1 MKMPTVNDPLLT
13 ARLEAAAAGSLPPGQ
28 ADAAPRAAVSD
39 PGLVA
44 RLEGAAQAPS
54 GAPPYTPNEF
64 ERIWSGIKTG
74 FVSVGAG
81 AAQAFLGAE
90 AANPPRPMEMAY
102 QQRGAFSS
110 KVSGM
115 YSPEPVR
122 KAFADLHDDAYEKSA
137 EQVARELAEW
147 TNAWMQ
153 NNSPADPK
161 YRDSLYSAIGSMAA
175 IAGPA
180 AVMGLL
186 SGPQGAQIGA
196 AVVESAAEQGS
207 VERELIAKY
216 GMSAAEAHEKSLW
229 VFAVNL
235 PMNFVLDKGLFRAL
249 PGGELSKKLAAA
261 VGAKAI
267 ARVIAIDAGIAA
279 AKEAIQETG
288 QEVVSTKAVGDKQD
302 LGRLF
307 VAGSTGAI
315 VGGLMT
321 GAGAVT
327 TRRGGGG
334 ATAPLEDDS
343 PAPDGFDVY
352 QEPVDDAQ
360 AAPGETQ
367 EPTLVQSPAQ
377 MEVPAEA
384 PVGAPA
390 GEAPSAPVAEPVPEP
405 VPTPAQ
411 PEIAPEAAA
420 RDLQAEIRAQTQREE
435 AALRAKYQPTPG
447 PAAAAPDEAPAA
459 EPDDDTRGSGVQYH
473 GTMSPLTGPLKGMDS
488 DFYSPGNIYGQ
499 GFYTTDA
506 ADAARGYSNKMGK
519 SKTATVYRVAEKPGA
534 KIYDMDAPLDA
545 LGVDALKEFR
555 QSSLGEDAYDEAT
568 DGGKRVP
575 SLREVMDAARGL
587 SRDYRYSTHDV
598 QDIFNSITWTI
609 SEAGYDGMTH
619 EGGRALKKVKPHKVV
634 IYFNPADSVTLTE
647 VKGKIAR
654 EAAVESAPP
663 EPAAVAE
670 PAGSP
675 AVPVEAAPAPAPIAA
690 IEREAKKGKK
700 PKAPANYDLL
710 PMPDIN
716 TDPER
721 YQVRSDGSA
730 VGVDEEFVADA
741 VANYDPQAVN
751 PIEVWKDPKDGKF
764 YVIDGHHTREIES
777 RVGKKQAV
785 VKVFTGTEAEA
796 IAASKKRNDQ
806 RRGNDIIAQAG
817 VIRDL
822 RATGATKKAIAAEA
836 KSNYRQNAPTVL
848 ALSHLNPAGRL
859 MDAMRLFKGASDVAA
874 NDLLKIAKWI
884 GEVRGRNPNLTDA
897 HEGEMFDYLRKQ
909 MGEASAK
916 NEPEFI
922 RYIEDRIG
930 GLGMFDYTKALN
942 LNNAAS
948 RTPAQATYDSELA
961 EAKRAKREADA
972 TLKAKNDEFTA
983 AMNREET
990 PNDKP
995 ITEEQKIKLLVP
1007 YEEAV
1012 AAANRVVMNLEARK
1026 NEINRS
1032 GSSEPGLFKILPS
1045 QRKQFSLVADRYKA
1059 RGITKD
1065 MQIAEGEVGPEA
1077 SLIRQ
1082 VAQRLGAKVV
1092 FFRSAEMKNGRIVGG
1107 FYNSAS
1113 KTIFL
1118 NLDAVSREPLLMI
1131 AMHEL
1136 GHHMQHNH
1144 PAQWRQMYF
1153 VALDNISASAKAAHE
1168 AYKAS
1173 LGYTPDQYAGEL
1185 MSDIMEEAS
1194 TRESFWS
1201 RLADE
1206 HPTAFAN
1213 AVAKIKDIVA
1223 AIKAVFSSN
1232 PQFKLSKHLKSVE
1245 RMDAAIANAM
1255 RVAADRTAAGQ
1266 QEKATGQ
1273 KSMFK
1278 NIGPWTKARIAT
1290 WFSGTG
1296 TVEAALAG
1304 ASSVHAV
1311 EYTPEIM
1318 AQFNEAHDTEYTAS
1332 DVTKISPHDVAD
1344 SDPDHFH
1351 ASPVCKNFSKAKR
1364 SRDPNDIDIA
1374 SAQAVA
1380 GVIRESGVPSITVEN
1395 VQDYRD
1401 TEPYKII
1408 TEALTDAGYTWDVVE
1423 HDAADY
1429 GAAQSRKRLLV
1440 RAVKG
1445 GKLPPLPSKQAPGD
1459 WFSLVEDLIA
1469 SAPESE
1475 IPTWESERIE
1485 AMKARGSL
1493 DGSKPII
1500 TMGGSA
1506 GKSVAAARNSGGPAP
1521 TLKATPK
1528 EVPRIIMPDGRVVK
1542 VTPRMMARLMG
1553 LPDTFSIPEH
1563 FGFAKTV
1570 LGNGIHGSVTE
1581 ALIQPLVNMAG
1592 RENNGVEF
1600 KVLPPANGKQEM
1612 AKRQAALDAAKKRI
1626 AAKRRR
1632 WTEYPRVV
1640 YQRFQ
1645 DKNTWEWVREKAALK
1660 AIGID
1665 IYDYDRS
1672 LLPSF
1677 QIQRFKG
1684 WADKATFALKGAV
1697 MSWDNNTVLSE
1708 SYESIIKR
1716 FRLADAIESG
1726 EFGQFMIAAR
1736 RVSDYDEFGDAYFGE
1751 PELADGSPNPEYE
1764 AAREEFA
1771 ADEAIYAEYGT
1782 PQWIEAAEALTKWSN
1797 AMKERG
1803 LQGGYLSQEQYDG
1816 MVEKHRIYAP
1826 MKVLE
1831 MEEENA
1837 SGQSSGPRPT
1847 AGRMTWRMDRLIPGL
1862 VRQDPMESLVKDAYR
1877 LEYLWHNNDA
1887 KLGLTDF
1894 IKTVHKLTTGKK
1906 GNSIPGIGRRVSP
1919 KTNPV
1924 TRRVADML
1932 KAAGLSDAQQ
1942 QELVDSGMLDDL
1954 EAQAKLWVSST
1965 YMEKNVMAV
1974 MRDGEV
1980 EYWELDPDIFAIY
1993 SNLKGKAAHQ
2003 MMSFFTMQ
2011 TKLLRAGVTLT
2022 PEFMARNPA
2031 RDMMNAA
2038 ILATSLVRTQKIIGP
2053 LEVVRPDDVLMLPLR
2068 VMRGLAYSIEGR
2080 YGDVIPDVARKA
2092 MRMQGDP
2099 GDLWMRFVMGGA
2111 GGGNFVSFDQEGLQK
2126 HLDELT
2132 RSSRGAG
2139 GRAAHTIK
2147 NPKYILKSHP
2157 LYVLQEFSKLTENST
2172 RLAVLQATHDDL
2184 VSKGVSD
2191 TEAWARAIQQARE
2204 ASTDFGRSGEYG
2216 RFINMVVPFF
2226 NASVQGND
2234 KVIRTL
2240 FVDKGNRSAAWARAT
2255 AMITLPSVLLWALNH
2270 DEEWY
2275 KEKPAWLKNHCW
2287 LFSLDGGKTVIML
2300 PKPFE
2305 LGMFFGSFPERF
2317 LDWAYDHDKKSVGEW
2332 ATQYVK
2338 DVAVADPGSLG
2349 GPLVTTAVEVD
2360 RNYDAYRGTPIVKG
2374 WMQDVIPKEQYT
2386 ESTTEF
2392 AKWLGQSFPGRGL
2405 SPLMI
2410 DHFVRGATGGVG
2422 VYAEKMASA
2431 IIMEANPDIKGR
2443 KPTPRM
2449 AFWKI
2454 PEDAPFVKAFVQV
2467 APTKYTADQDE
2478 LYREFDRSREAVTTM
2493 RAYTNGNATRE
2504 KFEQLYRDR
2513 GADLALHESL
2523 AKAIEPISMISKQ
2536 RRMLQSMP
2544 PDQMSREDRRK
2555 RIDELQATENKMI
2568 AEYMKQYRQIDRK
2581 EIQRK
2586 VDESL
2591 DRVGDEYDRSKGR

>member
-1 MKMPTVNDPLLT
+1 VVNGSRTQAPAWALEQVGLLPGQKKDEQPSFAPQAQTSETPAWALQQAFAMPTYIGGEGARMAMFPDEYAETEDDRPNILERGLRDIGYGLSSLAPASMSVLGGVTEFLPL
-13 ARLEAAAAGSLPPGQ
+13 GSA
-28 ADAAPRAAVSD
+28 ADAAGNALAQKGIELDKWLIENVAVENPTLADHIVTGLANTIPFFVTGMGAATA
-39 PGLVA
+39 VA
-44 RLEGAAQAPS
+44 RTASVLKMTPAAATIFTKLTGASVMSFFEASIEQGQRQQELMGQGLTAGQA
-54 GAPPYTPNEF
+54 
-64 ERIWSGIKTG
+64 
-74 FVSVGAG
+74 
-81 AAQAFLGAE
+81 L
-90 AANPPRPMEMAY
+90 
-102 QQRGAFSS
+102 
-110 KVSGM
+110 
-115 YSPEPVR
+115 
-122 KAFADLHDDAYEKSA
+122 EKSA
-137 EQVARELAEW
+137 PVFWQNMGTLTA
-147 TNAWMQ
+147 TNAAGYFVGMP
-153 NNSPADPK
+153 PAIKNKFLVKAGQAVKAAFTEGGQERAQAVIQDVAAGRGEWADFLDPSK
-161 YRDSLYSAIGSMAA
+161 YQTETIVG
-175 IAGPA
+175 
-180 AVMGLL
+180 
-186 SGPQGAQIGA
+186 
-196 AVVESAAEQGS
+196 AVVG
-207 VERELIAKY
+207 
-216 GMSAAEAHEKSLW
+216 G
-229 VFAVNL
+229 
-235 PMNFVLDKGLFRAL
+235 AL
-249 PGGELSKKLAAA
+249 
-261 VGAKAI
+261 
-267 ARVIAIDAGIAA
+267 
-279 AKEAIQETG
+279 
-288 QEVVSTKAVGDKQD
+288 
-302 LGRLF
+302 
-307 VAGSTGAI
+307 
-315 VGGLMT
+315 GGL
-321 GAGAVT
+321 GPIEGKPGEKVVDS
-327 TRRGGGG
+327 GQKPS
-334 ATAPLEDDS
+334 TAPLEDDS

-352 QEPVDDAQ
+352 QEPVE
-360 AAPGETQ
+360 AADVAPSETQ
-367 EPTLVQSPAQ
+367 APTLVQSPAQ

-384 PVGAPA
+384 PVGTQAA
-390 GEAPSAPVAEPVPEP
+390 EAPSAPVAEPVPEP
-405 VPTPAQ
+405 APTPAQ
-411 PEIAPEAAA
+411 PEIAPEATA

-435 AALRAKYQPTPG
+435 AALRAKYQPK
-447 PAAAAPDEAPAA
+447 PAAPAPAPVETPA
-459 EPDDDTRGSGVQYH
+459 VEPDDDTIGSGVQYH
-473 GTMSPLTGPLKGMDS
+473 GSPKPIDGPQNYT
-488 DFYSPGNIYGQ
+488 YSTFNIYGQ
-499 GFYTTDA
+499 GLYTSDSSA
-506 ADAARGYSNKMGK
+506 VVRGYSKRGK
-519 SKTATVYRVAEKPGA
+519 SKTATVYRVTPKADA
-534 KIYDMDAPLDA
+534 KIYDMDAPVDDA
-545 LGVDALKEFR
+545 LFNQNDMGDFVAAAVE
-555 QSSLGEDAYDEAT
+555 EASN
-568 DGGKRVP
+568 GGTRKP
-575 SLREVMDAARGL
+575 SLTQIMDAM
-587 SRDYRYSTHDV
+587 RDLEFDFGFTAHDV
-598 QDIFNSITWTI
+598 QEQMEGITYTL
-609 SEAGYDGMTH
+609 SQMGYDGMTH
-619 EGGRALKKVKPHKVV
+619 EGGKFHKGVKPHKVV

-675 AVPVEAAPAPAPIAA
+675 AVPVEAAPAPIAT

-700 PKAPANYDLL
+700 SKAPTNYDLL

-716 TDPER
+716 TDPKR
-721 YQVRSDGSA
+721 FQVRSDGSA

-785 VKVFTGTEAEA
+785 VKVFKGTEAEA
-796 IAASKKRNDQ
+796 VAASKKRNDQ

-822 RATGATKKAIAAEA
+822 RSTGATKKAIAAEA

-948 RTPAQATYDSELA
+948 RTPAQATYDAELA
-961 EAKRAKREADA
+961 AAKKAKKEADA
-972 TLKAKNDEFTA
+972 ELEAKTAEFKD
-983 AMNREET
+983 M
-990 PNDKP
+990 P
-995 ITEEQKIKLLVP
+995 EEQRIKALKP
-1007 YEEAV
+1007 YEDAV
-1012 AAANRVVMNLEARK
+1012 TIANRAKLALDMRGS
-1026 NEINRS
+1026 EIARS
-1032 GSSEPGLFKILPS
+1032 GRNEPGLFKILPS

-1201 RLADE
+1201 RLAEE

-1255 RVAADRTAAGQ
+1255 RIAADRTAAGQ
-1266 QEKATGQ
+1266 QVGPTSQ
-1273 KSMFK
+1273 QSMFK
-1278 NIGPWTKARIAT
+1278 SIGPWTKARIAT

-1332 DVTKISPHDVAD
+1332 DVTKISPQDVAD

-1380 GVIRESGVPSITVEN
+1380 GVIRESGVPSITIEN

-1401 TEPYKII
+1401 TEPYNII

-1445 GKLPPLPSKQAPGD
+1445 GKLPPPPAKRAPGD

-1493 DGSKPII
+1493 DGSRPII

-1592 RENNGVEF
+1592 RGNSGVEF

-1660 AIGID
+1660 AIDID

-1716 FRLADAIESG
+1716 FGLADAIESG
-1726 EFGQFMIAAR
+1726 EFGHFLEAAR
-1736 RVSDYDEFGDAYFGE
+1736 DISDHEVMGDAYFGE
-1751 PELADGSPNPEYE
+1751 PELADGSPNPDYE
-1764 AAREEFA
+1764 ANLAEFA
-1771 ADEAIYAEYGT
+1771 ENKAIYAEYGT

-1803 LQGGYLSQEQYDG
+1803 VQSRAMSQEQHDG
-1816 MVEKHRIYAP
+1816 MVEKHPIYAP

-1831 MEEENA
+1831 REEENA
-1837 SGQSSGPRPT
+1837 SGTSSGPRPS
-1847 AGRMTWRMDRLIPGL
+1847 AGRVTWEAGVRKPGL

-1924 TRRVADML
+1924 TRKVADML

-2544 PDQMSREDRRK
+2544 PDQMSREERRK

>member
-1 MKMPTVNDPLLT
+1 VVNGSRTQAPAWALEQVGLLPGQKKDERPSFAPQAQTSETPAWALQQAFAMPTYIGGEGARMAMFPDEYAETEDDRPNILERGLRDIGYGLSSLAPASMSVLGGVTEFLPL
-13 ARLEAAAAGSLPPGQ
+13 GSA
-28 ADAAPRAAVSD
+28 ADAAGNALAQKGIELDKWLIENVAVENPTLADHIVTGLANTIPFFVTGMGAATA
-39 PGLVA
+39 VA
-44 RLEGAAQAPS
+44 RTASVLKMTPAAATIFTKLTGASVMSFFEASIEQGQRQQELMGQGLTAGQA
-54 GAPPYTPNEF
+54 
-64 ERIWSGIKTG
+64 
-74 FVSVGAG
+74 
-81 AAQAFLGAE
+81 L
-90 AANPPRPMEMAY
+90 
-102 QQRGAFSS
+102 
-110 KVSGM
+110 
-115 YSPEPVR
+115 
-122 KAFADLHDDAYEKSA
+122 EKSA
-137 EQVARELAEW
+137 PVFWQNMGTLTA
-147 TNAWMQ
+147 TNAAGYFVGMP
-153 NNSPADPK
+153 PAIKNKFLVKAGQAVKAAFTEGGQERAQAVIQDVAAGRGEWADFLDPSK
-161 YRDSLYSAIGSMAA
+161 YQTETIVG
-175 IAGPA
+175 
-180 AVMGLL
+180 
-186 SGPQGAQIGA
+186 
-196 AVVESAAEQGS
+196 AVVG
-207 VERELIAKY
+207 
-216 GMSAAEAHEKSLW
+216 G
-229 VFAVNL
+229 
-235 PMNFVLDKGLFRAL
+235 AL
-249 PGGELSKKLAAA
+249 
-261 VGAKAI
+261 
-267 ARVIAIDAGIAA
+267 
-279 AKEAIQETG
+279 
-288 QEVVSTKAVGDKQD
+288 
-302 LGRLF
+302 
-307 VAGSTGAI
+307 
-315 VGGLMT
+315 GGL
-321 GAGAVT
+321 GPIEGKPGEKPAE
-327 TRRGGGG
+327 GGQKPS
-334 ATAPLEDDS
+334 TAPLDDDS

-352 QEPVDDAQ
+352 QEPVEDAQ
-360 AAPGETQ
+360 AAPSEAQ
-367 EPTLVQSPAQ
+367 APPLVQSPAQ
-377 MEVPAEA
+377 MEVPPAEQEPGRSQDAGQKSIREIPPPA
-384 PVGAPA
+384 PSERAALREMFDAADEALPHSAGRLIRNWVGHEPRGRDNPEWGGDASPQYLAQAIRDGAPEVA
-390 GEAPSAPVAEPVPEP
+390 EIEAAFGPVRERLRKIYGNTVRLYRYQVPESAIDERLPATSWSLERDFPDYLKREHYFRGGEVLERDVPLDDVLWATDRANQMEFIVRENAPSAPVAEPVPEP

-435 AALRAKYQPTPG
+435 AALRAKYQPK
-447 PAAAAPDEAPAA
+447 PAAPAPAPVETPA
-459 EPDDDTRGSGVQYH
+459 VEPDDDTIGSGVQYH
-473 GTMSPLTGPLKGMDS
+473 GSPKPIDGPQNYT
-488 DFYSPGNIYGQ
+488 YSTFNIYGQ
-499 GFYTTDA
+499 GLYTSDSSA
-506 ADAARGYSNKMGK
+506 VVRGYSKRGK
-519 SKTATVYRVAEKPGA
+519 SKTATVYRVTPKADA
-534 KIYDMDAPLDA
+534 KIYDMDAPVDDA
-545 LGVDALKEFR
+545 LFNQNDMGDFVSAAIE
-555 QSSLGEDAYDEAT
+555 EASN
-568 DGGKRVP
+568 GGTRKP
-575 SLREVMDAARGL
+575 SLTQIMDAM
-587 SRDYRYSTHDV
+587 RDLEFDFGFTAHDV
-598 QDIFNSITWTI
+598 QEQMEGITYTL
-609 SEAGYDGMTH
+609 SQMGYDGMTH
-619 EGGRALKKVKPHKVV
+619 EGGKFHKGVKPHKVV

-654 EAAVESAPP
+654 EAAAESAPP

-700 PKAPANYDLL
+700 SKAPANYDLL

-716 TDPER
+716 TDPKR
-721 YQVRSDGSA
+721 FQVRSDGSA

-785 VKVFTGTEAEA
+785 VKVFKGTEAEA
-796 IAASKKRNDQ
+796 VAASKKRNDQ

-822 RATGATKKAIAAEA
+822 RATGATKKVIAAEA

-1201 RLADE
+1201 RLAEE

-1255 RVAADRTAAGQ
+1255 RIAADRAAAGQ
-1266 QEKATGQ
+1266 QVGPTSQ
-1273 KSMFK
+1273 QSM
-1278 NIGPWTKARIAT
+1278 
-1290 WFSGTG
+1290 
-1296 TVEAALAG
+1296 
-1304 ASSVHAV
+1304 
-1311 EYTPEIM
+1311 
-1318 AQFNEAHDTEYTAS
+1318 
-1332 DVTKISPHDVAD
+1332 
-1344 SDPDHFH
+1344 
-1351 ASPVCKNFSKAKR
+1351 
-1364 SRDPNDIDIA
+1364 
-1374 SAQAVA
+1374 
-1380 GVIRESGVPSITVEN
+1380 
-1395 VQDYRD
+1395 
-1401 TEPYKII
+1401 
-1408 TEALTDAGYTWDVVE
+1408 
-1423 HDAADY
+1423 
-1429 GAAQSRKRLLV
+1429 
-1440 RAVKG
+1440 
-1445 GKLPPLPSKQAPGD
+1445 
-1459 WFSLVEDLIA
+1459 
-1469 SAPESE
+1469 
-1475 IPTWESERIE
+1475 
-1485 AMKARGSL
+1485 
-1493 DGSKPII
+1493 
-1500 TMGGSA
+1500 
-1506 GKSVAAARNSGGPAP
+1506 
-1521 TLKATPK
+1521 
-1528 EVPRIIMPDGRVVK
+1528 
-1542 VTPRMMARLMG
+1542 
-1553 LPDTFSIPEH
+1553 
-1563 FGFAKTV
+1563 
-1570 LGNGIHGSVTE
+1570 
-1581 ALIQPLVNMAG
+1581 
-1592 RENNGVEF
+1592 F

-1612 AKRQAALDAAKKRI
+1612 AKRQASLDAAKKRI

-1716 FRLADAIESG
+1716 LRLADAIESG

-1736 RVSDYDEFGDAYFGE
+1736 RVSDYEEFGDAYFGE

-2191 TEAWARAIQQARE
+2191 AEAWARAIQQARE

-2332 ATQYVK
+2332 ANQYVK
-2338 DVAVADPGSLG
+2338 DIAVADPGSLG

-2504 KFEQLYRDR
+2504 KFEKLYRDR

-2544 PDQMSREDRRK
+2544 PDQMSREERRK